1 MKNFLNYYYDLF
13 PETVYLSEDELFF
26 FAKGYKFY
34 IVRCDNRDIEKN
46 ICLYNNLLLNGFIIN
61 SFFSNKDGKYLT
73 KFKNKNIVLIK
84 VNGIEKDELM
94 YDDILKLRKIS
105 IGFNLERINLIEEW
119 TKEID
124 MLENE
129 FSEYNKEYIIVKDSF
144 DYFVGCAE
152 NAIQLYKKCSNN
164 SLDNENLSIGHFNCG
179 VLNMKSFLNP
189 MFLSYVDFDYEQVNY
204 IKYKFFNNKINYE
217 ELNIIISNC
226 KNPGILFACLLYPSY
241 YLFLLKKLAS
251 SNNKELIQNEIV
263 NYLNKNNSYI
273 DFLIFFKNK
282 LKNIKD
288 INLIDWINR

>member
-13 PETVYLSEDELFF
+13 PKKVYLSEDELFF

-34 IVRCDNRDIEKN
+34 IVRCDNKDIEKN
-46 ICLYNNLLLNGFIIN
+46 ICLYNNLLLNGFMIN

-84 VNGIEKDELM
+84 VNGIENDELM

-124 MLENE
+124 ILENE

-179 VLNMKSFLNP
+179 LLNMKSFLNP
-189 MFLSYVDFDYEQVNY
+189 MFLSYIDFDYEQVNY

-241 YLFLLKKLAS
+241 YLFLLKKLVS
-251 SNNKELIQNEIV
+251 SNNKALMQNEIV
-263 NYLNKNNSYI
+263 NYLNKNKSYI
-273 DFLIFFKNK
+273 EFLISFKNK
-282 LKNIKD
+282 LKNIKE